1 MKPEIFNFDVRKK
14 SQEGLMDISKF
25 SFDINKK
32 VKVKQNLDKVDYLL
46 CKPET
51 MCLNII
57 VMPKTS
63 MLIFFLQV
71 LEAKKKYG
79 YCSKKWGGVSIP
91 AKLFKLTK
99 LEHVFMAHW

>member
-46 CKPET
+46 CKRET

-57 VMPKTS
+57 VMPKSS

-71 LEAKKKYG
+71 LEAKKKWILFEKVRG
-79 YCSKKWGGVSIP
+79 GGVQYSR
-91 AKLFKLTK
+91 KTF
-99 LEHVFMAHW
+99 